1 MSRKDKLSNT
11 QKQNIA
17 KLNPSGKAVDF
28 VSEIAKTS
36 KSTVYKAKREGNLL
50 NKLEQAESE
59 NRQLVVEN
67 TILKTAISQNSKKK
81 SAKH

>member
-1 MSRKDKLSNT
+1 MPRKDKLSKT

-28 VSEIAKTS
+28 VSKIAGTS
-36 KSTVYKAKREGNLL
+36 KSTVYKAKREGDLI
-50 NKLEQAESE
+50 NKLEQSE
-59 NRQLVVEN
+59 LQNRQLVVEN
-67 TILKTAISQNSKKK
+67 TLLKTAISKQSKKK